1 MGVSLLKSKLRR
13 VQYLGHDSATHVGWF
28 HAFVLRKG
36 DYTGYSTGALV
47 ETDSGKVVII
57 RIGDFK
63 FVDDLIKKHRR
74 LIFINEKGATELGF
88 FHLWVRRKGKYIG
101 VDTLALIEKK
111 NGELIVYPYNEI
123 TFIDTDT

>member
-1 MGVSLLKSKLRR
+1 MGVSLMKSKLRK
-13 VQYLGHDSATHVGWF
+13 VEYLGLDSATHVGWF
-28 HAFVLRKG
+28 HSFVLRKG
-36 DYTGYSTGALV
+36 DYTGYSKGGLI
-47 ETDSGKVVII
+47 ETSNGKVVII
-57 RIGDFK
+57 KLGEFRFL
-63 FVDDLIKKHRR
+63 DDPVKKLRR

-111 NGELIVYPYNEI
+111 SGDLIVYPYNEI